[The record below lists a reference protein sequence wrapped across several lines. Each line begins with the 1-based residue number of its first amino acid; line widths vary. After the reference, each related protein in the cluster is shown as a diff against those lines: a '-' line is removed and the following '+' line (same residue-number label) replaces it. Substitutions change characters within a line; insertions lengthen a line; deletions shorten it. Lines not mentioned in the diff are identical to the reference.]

1 MMLHR
6 MKVNKD
12 IYIYIPTPSH
22 SWNKKRMGRETNPLQ
37 QYVLSMACMYFSH
50 IHVHIIAYCT
60 IDKCACWFGHTC
72 VQCVACKMQ
81 LIWMGTIYVIDV
93 IDIRHSNWNC
103 TFKHLLA
110 CHPFS
115 YSQEARN
122 LCHPH
127 ISHRAISVPSPTV
140 CQSCACFGYQSKAKR
155 LPYTVIS
162 FVSRCMHAKTSFQ
175 VDNIWKA
182 LKNVLL
188 STFMANS

>member
-1 MMLHR
+1 MMLHLHPR
-6 MKVNKD
+6 IHEMKRGWEGKQINL
-12 IYIYIPTPSH
+12 TPEICVEH
-22 SWNKKRMGRETNPLQ
+22 GT
-37 QYVLSMACMYFSH
+37 YMYFSR

-81 LIWMGTIYVIDV
+81 LIWMSTIYVKDV

-140 CQSCACFGYQSKAKR
+140 CQSCACFGCQSKAKR

-162 FVSRCMHAKTSFQ
+162 FVSRCMYAKTCF
-175 VDNIWKA
+175 
-182 LKNVLL
+182 
-188 STFMANS
+188 

>member
-1 MMLHR
+1 MGHFLYD
-6 MKVNKD
+6 VA
-12 IYIYIPTPSH
+12 PTPSH

-37 QYVLSMACMYFSH
+37 QYVLSMACMYVSH

-81 LIWMGTIYVIDV
+81 LIWMSTIYVIDV

-103 TFKHLLA
+103 TYKHLLA

-122 LCHPH
+122 LSHTH
-127 ISHRAISVPSPTV
+127 ISHRAISVPSSTV
-140 CQSCACFGYQSKAKR
+140 CQSCACWGYHWKAKR

-162 FVSRCMHAKTSFQ
+162 FLCRCMHATTYFR
-175 VDNIWKA
+175 VDNIWKT

>member
-1 MMLHR
+1 MMLRLHPR
-6 MKVNKD
+6 IHD
-12 IYIYIPTPSH
+12 IRRGWEGKRIRSSNMCWAWLVCIFHIY
-22 SWNKKRMGRETNPLQ
+22 
-37 QYVLSMACMYFSH
+37 MYTLLH
-50 IHVHIIAYCT
+50 

-81 LIWMGTIYVIDV
+81 LIWMSTIYVKDV

-110 CHPFS
+110 CHHPFS

-127 ISHRAISVPSPTV
+127 ISHRAISVPSSTV
-140 CQSCACFGYQSKAKR
+140 CQSCACRGYHWKAKR

-162 FVSRCMHAKTSFQ
+162 FLCRCMHAKTCFR
-175 VDNIWKA
+175 VDNIWKT